1 MLLLGKQQSVVTGA
15 TPFSGTDSHD
25 GAYWMFIRSGN
36 GDLVNW
42 WRATIKAGGW
52 VVE

>member
-15 TPFSGTDSHD
+15 TPFSANDSYD

-36 GDLVNW
+36 GVLVNRIRW
-42 WRATIKAGGW
+42 EIESGIR
-52 VVE
+52 